1 MAAMSVDPAV
11 PSNQTAH
18 QAFGAEPMPAVPA
31 QESRAASGALA
42 TWWPRAAA
50 LVLDGLI
57 LGVVGVAV
65 ALLVDS
71 ELLIYAIAVP
81 ISLLYAPL
89 LMIRGG
95 TRNGQTLG
103 KQAMGIRVVREDGR
117 AVKLGNALLREL
129 IGRQLLI
136 AVTLYVY
143 ALFDYLWPIWDKKN
157 QALHDKVADTLVVL
171 ADSSAP
177 GEQAVGGWL
186 PPHAGA

>member
-1 MAAMSVDPAV
+1 MSVDPAV